1 MTLRIGMVCP
11 YSLDVPGGVQ
21 AHVLGL
27 AAALRGRGHAVH
39 VLAPAEGPVPEF
51 VTPVGRAV
59 GVPYNGSVAR
69 VAFGPVAYARV
80 RRWLVGHHFDLLH
93 LHEPTTASV
102 SAIAL
107 LLADGP
113 VVATFH
119 TSTERSR
126 ALAALG
132 GVIQPLMEKVTARI
146 AVSPSARRVQ
156 VRHLGGDAVEI
167 PNGVDVATFAPS
179 GPRAADTV
187 AFVGRFDE
195 PRKGMAVLLDALL
208 RLRRP
213 QLRLVVVGR
222 GDTATLRAARQAPL
236 RVEALG
242 AVDDAEKAAVLGAA
256 TVFCAP
262 HTGGESFGIVLT
274 EALAAGAPVVAS
286 DLAAFRAVLGDPPA
300 GALFRAGDPAAL
312 AVALGALL
320 DDPVRRAALS
330 AAGRARAAEFDWSL
344 VAADVERVYR
354 AAVAADPRRWAS

>member
-1 MTLRIGMVCP
+1 MVCP

-27 AAALRGRGHAVH
+27 TAALRSRGHSVR

-80 RRWLVGHHFDLLH
+80 RRWLVGHRFDVLH

-107 LLADGP
+107 MLADGP

-132 GVIQPLMEKVTARI
+132 GFIQPLMEKVTARI

-167 PNGVDVATFAPS
+167 PNGVDVAALAPT
-179 GPRAADTV
+179 GPRATDTV

-195 PRKGMAVLLDALL
+195 PRKGMAVLLDALAGSGGRTCGSSSSAGATPRAL
-208 RLRRP
+208 RGSPGAGGRARRRSTTRRRP
-213 QLRLVVVGR
+213 PCSGRPPCSALR
-222 GDTATLRAARQAPL
+222 TP
-236 RVEALG
+236 
-242 AVDDAEKAAVLGAA
+242 
-256 TVFCAP
+256 
-262 HTGGESFGIVLT
+262 
-274 EALAAGAPVVAS
+274 
-286 DLAAFRAVLGDPPA
+286 
-300 GALFRAGDPAAL
+300 
-312 AVALGALL
+312 
-320 DDPVRRAALS
+320 
-330 AAGRARAAEFDWSL
+330 AGRASG
-344 VAADVERVYR
+344 
-354 AAVAADPRRWAS
+354 SC